1 MKPSTNIVK
10 QVYEIDVLSREN
22 LMNQK
27 GLVLWFTG
35 LSGSGKST
43 LANEVETQLH
53 QNQKHTFL
61 LDGDNLRYGLNSD
74 LGFSNIDRK
83 ENIRRVAH
91 VANLMADAGLIVLSA
106 FVSPFHSDR
115 QKASKIIGENRFI
128 EIFVDCPL
136 RICESRDVKG
146 LYSKARKGIISD
158 FTGIS
163 SPFEAP
169 INPTIKVETDTM
181 DLKVCAKKII
191 SFIYQ
196 HHV

>member
-74 LGFSNIDRK
+74 LGFNNIDRK

>member
-43 LANEVETQLH
+43 LPNEVETQLH

-74 LGFSNIDRK
+74 LGFNNIDRK

-115 QKASKIIGENRFI
+115 LKASKIIGENRFI

>member
-74 LGFSNIDRK
+74 LGFNNIDRK

-115 QKASKIIGENRFI
+115 LKASKIIGENRFI

-136 RICESRDVKG
+136 RICELRDVKG

>member
-10 QVYEIDVLSREN
+10 QSYEIDVLSREN

>member
-1 MKPSTNIVK
+1 MKSSTNIVK

-22 LMNQK
+22 IMNQK

-43 LANEVETQLH
+43 LANEVETQLY

-61 LDGDNLRYGLNSD
+61 LDGDNLRHGLNCD
-74 LGFSNIDRK
+74 LGFSDIDRK

-115 QKASKIIGENRFI
+115 LEASKIIGKNRFI

-136 RICESRDVKG
+136 SICESRDVKG
-146 LYSKARKGIISD
+146 LYSKARKGTISD

-191 SFIYQ
+191 SFISQY
-196 HHV
+196 HV

>member
-115 QKASKIIGENRFI
+115 HKASKIIGENRFI

>member
-10 QVYEIDVLSREN
+10 QSYEIDVLSREN

-83 ENIRRVAH
+83 ENIRRVSH

-115 QKASKIIGENRFI
+115 LKASKIIGENRFI

-136 RICESRDVKG
+136 RICELRDVKG

>member
-74 LGFSNIDRK
+74 LGFNNIDRK

-115 QKASKIIGENRFI
+115 LKASKIIGENRFI